1 MELFTAC
8 CRRGQLLL
16 KDDEHKKIVLQ
27 SIAFLCRDQ
36 RIRLFGYVILEDEFH
51 LLWEKQ
57 PDWQAKNI
65 RQMML
70 KFTAQQIKYRLLRT
84 RSPELEKYKST
95 LNDRHYHFWD
105 KATYFRQIPSIQMA
119 EETIRHLH
127 EAPVL
132 TGLSPSPEMYAFS
145 SARFYQKSFHS
156 TISPIADT
164 YIDIT
169 ESAKTYNLV
178 VIKESEGYSKRDIID
193 IPECGKKHG
202 LSVIGASEGHP
213 ENKTIDVPECE
224 KTYDQSFF
232 RESHWHSKGE
242 TINIPECE
250 KAYDLSVTGESEGH
264 PENKTV
270 DVPECEKTYD
280 QPFFRE
286 SHWHSKGETINIPER
301 EKAYDLS
308 VTGASEGHPENK
320 TIDAAE
326 KLEYAAA
333 EDPKSM
339 AEAEAPETRDTQD
352 YHKLRQLVF
361 NRKLVPNNQTGK
373 INDEPS
379 TIKLIYRSLNLSGI
393 IRPEPVNGVSIVSPV
408 KGEKENSA
416 VITNFRVVFKVLKN
430 DSG

>member
-145 SARFYQKSFHS
+145 SARFYQESFHS

-169 ESAKTYNLV
+169 ESAKTYDLTV
-178 VIKESEGYSKRDIID
+178 VEESEGHSKR
-193 IPECGKKHG
+193 
-202 LSVIGASEGHP
+202 
-213 ENKTIDVPECE
+213 
-224 KTYDQSFF
+224 
-232 RESHWHSKGE
+232 E
-242 TINIPECE
+242 TINIPEGE
-250 KAYDLSVTGESEGH
+250 KAYG
-264 PENKTV
+264 
-270 DVPECEKTYD
+270 
-280 QPFFRE
+280 
-286 SHWHSKGETINIPER
+286 
-301 EKAYDLS
+301 LS
-308 VTGASEGHPENK
+308 VTGASERHSEGE

-326 KLEYAAA
+326 KLAYAAA

-361 NRKLVPNNQTGK
+361 KREHVPHYQTDK
-373 INDEPS
+373 VKHPS
-379 TIKLIYRSLNLSGI
+379 TTTKLIYGSLNLSGI
-393 IRPEPVNGVSIVSPV
+393 IRPGPVNGVSIVSPV

>member
-132 TGLSPSPEMYAFS
+132 SGLSPSPEMYAFS
-145 SARFYQKSFHS
+145 SARFYQESFH
-156 TISPIADT
+156 TIISPIADT
-164 YIDIT
+164 HIDIT
-169 ESAKTYNLV
+169 ESLKTYGLTAPG
-178 VIKESEGYSKRDIID
+178 ESEGHSKSETINIV
-193 IPECGKKHG
+193 ECKKTHD
-202 LSVIGASEGHP
+202 LTVIREFEEHP
-213 ENKTIDVPECE
+213 ENETIDVPECE
-224 KTYDQSFF
+224 KTYDQTSF
-232 RESHWHSKGE
+232 RESHWHLKRG

-250 KAYDLSVTGESEGH
+250 KAYDLSVTG
-264 PENKTV
+264 
-270 DVPECEKTYD
+270 
-280 QPFFRE
+280 
-286 SHWHSKGETINIPER
+286 
-301 EKAYDLS
+301 
-308 VTGASEGHPENK
+308 ASEAHPENK
-320 TIDAAE
+320 TIDVAE

-361 NRKLVPNNQTGK
+361 KREHVPHYQTDK
-373 INDEPS
+373 VKHPS
-379 TIKLIYRSLNLSGI
+379 TTTKLIYGSLNLSGI
-393 IRPEPVNGVSIVSPV
+393 IRPGPVNGVSIVSPV